1 MTDKNIKL
9 QDLDAI
15 VFDFDGVMTDD
26 HVYISEEGKESVK
39 CFRGDGL
46 AIDVLRN
53 LGARLF
59 IISTETNKVVKQ
71 RAKKL
76 KIPVIHGVNN
86 KKQTL
91 IDLSTKEEINLDQ
104 VLYLGNDLN
113 DYEVMQICGYSACPS
128 NSHHKIK
135 DISRHV
141 LKRNGGS
148 GAIRELVEDIL
159 EIDILKFLK

>member
-1 MTDKNIKL
+1 MTDEKIKL
-9 QDLDAI
+9 EDLDAI

-26 HVYISEEGKESVK
+26 HVYVSEQGEESVK

-46 AIDVLRN
+46 AIDVLRK
-53 LGARLF
+53 LGAILF
-59 IISTETNKVVKQ
+59 IVSTETNKVVKQ

-76 KIPVIHGVNN
+76 KIPVIHGVFD

-91 IDLSTKEEINLDQ
+91 MDLSTKEKINLEK
-104 VLYLGNDLN
+104 VLYVGNDIN
-113 DYEVMQICGYSACPS
+113 DYEAMKVCGYSACPS
-128 NSHHKIK
+128 NSHPAIK
-135 DISRHV
+135 GISDYI

-159 EIDILKFLK
+159 GIDTLKFFK